1 MNRRRFFIGLSAAL
15 TMGGAARA
23 QPAEDMILAQLRQQ
37 GFKKITVGRTLLGRT
52 RFVATGNGQRREII
66 LNPVTGEI
74 LRDFWQDEMGNK
86 APRIVDSS
94 GGRDD
99 RQGPEDD
106 TSSDEAEDSQDDD
119 QNDDQNDDQDDDK
132 SSSDHD
138 DHDDHEDSRDEND
151 KEDDG
156 GDDDESDDDSED

>member
-15 TMGGAARA
+15 TMGGAALA

-74 LRDFWQDEMGNK
+74 LRDFWQDEVGNK

-94 GGRDD
+94 GSRNAGDGR
-99 RQGPEDD
+99 EDD
-106 TSSDEAEDSQDDD
+106 TSPDEGNEAEDDDD
-119 QNDDQNDDQDDDK
+119 QDSDDQDDDK
-132 SSSDHD
+132 SSSDRED
-138 DHDDHEDSRDEND
+138 REDSRDESD

>member
-15 TMGGAARA
+15 TMGGAAMA

-74 LRDFWQDEMGNK
+74 LRDFWQDEVGNK

-94 GGRDD
+94 TGNDAAE
-99 RQGPEDD
+99 PEDTTSGPD
-106 TSSDEAEDSQDDD
+106 NEDNEDDEDKGSSDR
-119 QNDDQNDDQDDDK
+119 DDDK
-132 SSSDHD
+132 DESDDSGDAGD
-138 DHDDHEDSRDEND
+138 DDS
-151 KEDDG
+151 DDG
-156 GDDDESDDDSED
+156 GDDDSDDDDDGDDDNED

>member
-15 TMGGAARA
+15 TMGGAALA

-74 LRDFWQDEMGNK
+74 LRDFWQDEVGNK

-94 GGRDD
+94 GSRDAGDGR
-99 RQGPEDD
+99 EDD
-106 TSSDEAEDSQDDD
+106 TSPDEGNEAEDDDD
-119 QNDDQNDDQDDDK
+119 QDSDDQDDDK
-132 SSSDHD
+132 SSSDRED
-138 DHDDHEDSRDEND
+138 REDSRDESD

>member
-106 TSSDEAEDSQDDD
+106 TSSDEDNEAEDSQDDD
-119 QNDDQNDDQDDDK
+119 QNDDQDDDQDDDN
-132 SSSDHD
+132 SSS

>member
-15 TMGGAARA
+15 TMGGAAMA

-74 LRDFWQDEMGNK
+74 LRDFWQDEVWNK

-94 GGRDD
+94 TGHDAAEREDTTS
-99 RQGPEDD
+99 GPDNEDD
-106 TSSDEAEDSQDDD
+106 EDDEDKGSSDR
-119 QNDDQNDDQDDDK
+119 DDDK
-132 SSSDHD
+132 
-138 DHDDHEDSRDEND
+138 
-151 KEDDG
+151 
-156 GDDDESDDDSED
+156 DESDDSDDDSDDDDDGDDDSDDDDDGDDDNED

>member
-15 TMGGAARA
+15 TMGGAALA

-74 LRDFWQDEMGNK
+74 LRDFWQDEVGNK

-94 GGRDD
+94 GSRDAGDGR
-99 RQGPEDD
+99 EDD
-106 TSSDEAEDSQDDD
+106 TSPDESNEAEDDDD
-119 QNDDQNDDQDDDK
+119 QESDDQDDDK
-132 SSSDHD
+132 SSSDRED
-138 DHDDHEDSRDEND
+138 REDSRDESD